1 MKYYLLVV
9 TYLIAISPDL
19 TAYRN
24 SEDYICRNDIKGV
37 YLFNFFASRESG
49 CEPGFESVHPAGYPL
64 LLQQSWLVPQFRSP
78 DQPLLLVANKHAG
91 TLSFVH
97 PVTLQVLQTIPV
109 GPNPHEIAIT
119 PDQRYAY
126 LSNYEP
132 PGNTISVIDLKRRKM
147 VKQINTG
154 SLKRIHGVA
163 VAPDGKNA
171 YFTAGQAGVIV
182 EIDTKKNEITRS
194 IPTYG
199 ETSHMVYVSLDGKLI
214 YTGNISSGDVSV
226 IDRASGRLIKRIPT
240 GKGAGGMA
248 FTPDGKY
255 LWVANEADET
265 ITIIDL
271 SDHEAVKTFP
281 FAGIIKRIKFTN
293 DGKYALLTSWTR
305 KGELIVVDVASCRE
319 IKRIHVGDRAIG
331 VEISPDGT
339 RAFVGCE
346 DSKEVVVMPDGLE
359 RVKAK
364 TGDSDGVHV
373 IDMKRFDVLSIIKT
387 GLGPDP
393 MAIWFP
399 SGK

>member
-1 MKYYLLVV
+1 MKYYLLIV
-9 TYLIAISPDL
+9 I
-19 TAYRN
+19 
-24 SEDYICRNDIKGV
+24 
-37 YLFNFFASRESG
+37 LFLFSFFTSGESG
-49 CEPGFESVHPAGYPL
+49 REPGFDSIRSIGYPSL
-64 LLQQSWLVPQFRSP
+64 LKQSWPGPQFQSP
-78 DQPLLLVANKHAG
+78 DQPLLLVANKHSG

-97 PVTLQVLQTIPV
+97 PVTLQVLQTIPT
-109 GPNPHEIAIT
+109 GPNPHEIAVT

-132 PGNTISVIDLKRRKM
+132 PGNTISVIDLKKRKM
-147 VKQINTG
+147 MKQISTG
-154 SLKRIHGVA
+154 MLKRIHGVA

-182 EIDTKKNEITRS
+182 EIDTKTNEITRS
-194 IPTYG
+194 IPTHG
-199 ETSHMVYVSLDGKLI
+199 ETSHMVYVSPSGKII

-255 LWVANEADET
+255 LWVTNETDET

-271 SDHEAVKTFP
+271 SDHEAIKTFP
-281 FAGIIKRIKFTN
+281 CAGIIKRVKFTG
-293 DGKYALLTSWTR
+293 DGKYALLTSWTQ
-305 KGELIVVDVASCRE
+305 KGMLIVVDVASYRE
-319 IKRIHVGDRAIG
+319 IKRIPVGDRAIG

-346 DSKEVVVMPDGLE
+346 DSKEAVIMPDGSE
-359 RVKAK
+359 HVKAK
-364 TGDSDGVHV
+364 SGESDGVHV
-373 IDMKRFDVLSIIKT
+373 IDMKKLNVLSIIKT

-393 MAIWFP
+393 MVMWFP